1 MATAKKSAGR
11 KRTPAAAV
19 KKSTGLRAITF
30 ELEDAPGKEVFL
42 AGSFNNWQMT
52 DKMIYKQKDGVY
64 SRRLLLGPGKY
75 QYKFVVDGEWRLDGT
90 NSCFVPNGFGELNSE
105 ITVEEKEG
113 K

>member
-1 MATAKKSAGR
+1 MATAKKSTSR
-11 KRTPAAAV
+11 KRTAAATE
-19 KKSTGLRAITF
+19 KKSTGLRAVTF

-52 DKMIYKQKDGVY
+52 DKMKFDQKRNRY
-64 SRRLLLGPGKY
+64 FLRKYLYPGTY
-75 QYKFVVDGEWRLDGT
+75 QYKFVVDGEWRLDGN

-105 ITVEEKEG
+105 ITVEEKE

>member
-1 MATAKKSAGR
+1 MATAKKSTSR
-11 KRTPAAAV
+11 KRTAAATE
-19 KKSTGLRAITF
+19 KKSTGLRAVTF

-52 DKMIYKQKDGVY
+52 DKMTYKPKDGVY
-64 SRRLLLGPGKY
+64 SRRLLLEPGKY
-75 QYKFVVDGEWRLDGT
+75 QYKFVVDGEWRLDGN

-105 ITVEEKEG
+105 ITVEEKE

>member
-1 MATAKKSAGR
+1 MATAKKSTSR
-11 KRTPAAAV
+11 KRTAAATE
-19 KKSTGLRAITF
+19 KKSTGLRAVTF

-52 DKMIYKQKDGVY
+52 DKMTYREKDGVY

-75 QYKFVVDGEWRLDGT
+75 QYKFVVDGEWRLDGS

-105 ITVEEKEG
+105 ITVEEKE